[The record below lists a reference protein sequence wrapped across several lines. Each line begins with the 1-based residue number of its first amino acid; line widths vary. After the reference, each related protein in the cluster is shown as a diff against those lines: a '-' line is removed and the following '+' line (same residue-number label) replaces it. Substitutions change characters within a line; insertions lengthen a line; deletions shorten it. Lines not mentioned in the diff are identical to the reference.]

1 MLMKEENFKYI
12 RLISINERSEEF
24 DLILRQESFQFDV
37 QKEQSLFLSL
47 PRRHTLIISLSP
59 MCYTYL
65 RRNLRQPLIEST
77 PTNRVIPQTH
87 SLLFLLLLFLLLIIN
102 VLEHAE
108 INLRI
113 IVEVFKAFSLGL
125 SLLNMND

>member
-1 MLMKEENFKYI
+1 MCKRN
-12 RLISINERSEEF
+12 S
-24 DLILRQESFQFDV
+24 
-37 QKEQSLFLSL
+37 LSL
-47 PRRHTLIISLSP
+47 SLSLSKTHTD
-59 MCYTYL
+59 CSSLAYVL
-65 RRNLRQPLIEST
+65 HLQRRNLRQPLIEST

-113 IVEVFKAFSLGL
+113 IVEVFKAFSLGRL
-125 SLLNMND
+125 VIEYE

>member
-1 MLMKEENFKYI
+1 MKDENFNLKDI
-12 RLISINERSEEF
+12 RPISINERSEEF
-24 DLILRQESFQFDV
+24 DLILRQENRFNPMC
-37 QKEQSLFLSL
+37 K
-47 PRRHTLIISLSP
+47 RNSLSFSKTHSD
-59 MCYTYL
+59 CFSLAYVL
-65 RRNLRQPLIEST
+65 HLRRRNLRQPLIEST

-113 IVEVFKAFSLGL
+113 IVQVFKAFSLGL

>member
-1 MLMKEENFKYI
+1 
-12 RLISINERSEEF
+12 
-24 DLILRQESFQFDV
+24 
-37 QKEQSLFLSL
+37 
-47 PRRHTLIISLSP
+47 
-59 MCYTYL
+59 MCYTYKEE
-65 RRNLRQPLIEST
+65 RQPLIEST

-87 SLLFLLLLFLLLIIN
+87 SLLFLLLLLLIIN
-102 VLEHAE
+102 VLEHTE